1 MNAPTLVAGVDSSTQ
16 SCKVMVCEARTGE
29 VVRTGRASHPDG
41 TEVHPDHWWSALHE
55 ATSGGLLEG
64 VSAISVA
71 GQQHGMVCLD
81 EDQQVVR
88 PALLWNDTRS
98 APDALDLIDELGGPQ
113 AWAEAIGVVPVA
125 AITVTKLRWLAR
137 NEPDSLARTRTVV
150 LPHDWLTSR
159 LLAGDAPVSRWVTD
173 RSDASGTGYFSAS
186 TDAYHEDLL
195 RLATGRGDLELPEV
209 LGPATAAGRSPGG
222 LVGPGGLVVGPGAGD
237 NAAAAL
243 GLGLGGG
250 DVAVSLGT
258 SGTAFAS
265 HPRPTSDPTGEVAGF
280 ADAAGGHLP
289 LMCTLNAA
297 RVLGAGAT
305 ALGTDLA
312 GLERLA
318 LEAQPG
324 AGGLTLLPYLDGER
338 TPNLPTASGT
348 LSGMTRDNL
357 TPANVARAF
366 VEGMLLN
373 VAAGVDALRREGV
386 DVDRVLLIG
395 GATGSAAVR
404 EIAATFIG
412 VPLVVP
418 RPGEYVARGAALQA
432 AWVLSGEETCPQWA
446 AVDTVVGAEP
456 VLDPSVEE
464 IKGRYAE
471 LLATVHGVRQ

>member
-1 MNAPTLVAGVDSSTQ
+1 MDAPTLVAGIDSSTQ
-16 SCKVMVCEARTGE
+16 SCKVMVCDARTGE
-29 VVRTGRASHPDG
+29 VVRTGRAPHPDG
-41 TEVHPDHWWSALHE
+41 TEVHPDHWWTALQE

-81 EDQQVVR
+81 EDQRVVR

-98 APDALDLIDELGGPQ
+98 APDALDLIDELGGGQ

-125 AITVTKLRWLAR
+125 AITVSKLRWLAR
-137 NEPDSLARTRTVV
+137 NEPDHLARTRTCV

-159 LLAGDAPVSRWVTD
+159 LLAGDGPVDRWVTD
-173 RSDASGTGYFSAS
+173 RSDASGTGYFSAT
-186 TDAYHEDLL
+186 TDAYREDLL
-195 RLATGRGDLELPEV
+195 RLATGRDDLELPEV

-222 LVGPGGLVVGPGAGD
+222 RVVGPGAGD

-243 GLGLGGG
+243 GLGLTGG

-265 HPRPTSDPTGEVAGF
+265 HPRPTQDPSGEVAGF

-297 RVLGAGAT
+297 RVLGAGAQ

-318 LEAQPG
+318 LEAEPG

-338 TPNLPTASGT
+338 TPNLPTSTGT

-386 DVDRVLLIG
+386 DVQRVLLIG

-418 RPGEYVARGAALQA
+418 APGEYVARGAARQA
-432 AWVLSGEETCPQWA
+432 AWVLSGQDTCPEWA
-446 AVDTVVGAEP
+446 AVELVVGAEP
-456 VLDPSVEE
+456 VVDPLVEE
-464 IKGRYAE
+464 VKGRYAE